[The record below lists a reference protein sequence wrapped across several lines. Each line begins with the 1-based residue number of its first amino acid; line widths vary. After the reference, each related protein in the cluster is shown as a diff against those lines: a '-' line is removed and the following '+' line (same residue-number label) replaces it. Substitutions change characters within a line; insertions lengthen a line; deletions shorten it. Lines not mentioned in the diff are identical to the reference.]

1 MTADLT
7 GKPAEQPWEH
17 RCPGCFLLP
26 PYCICPRIPTLE
38 TSTAVWIVR
47 HTREHR
53 KTTNTARLAHR
64 ALHNSHML
72 TYGDRDFALDPE
84 QLPLDGYLL
93 FPPALDQT
101 GLPAPDGPPVYD
113 LSQQAL
119 PRPCH
124 NLIIL
129 DGTWSQARR
138 MSHRLTRV
146 ANLPRLTFSEVP
158 ARARVRRPP
167 HPGTL
172 ATLEAIAHALW
183 YLEGPACGDALLQV
197 FDDFVEAYNR
207 QCKKPPKASRSTEF

>member
-1 MTADLT
+1 VSADLT
-7 GKPAEQPWEH
+7 GKPPEQPWEH

-26 PYCICPRIPTLE
+26 VNCICSRIPRLQTQ
-38 TSTAVWIVR
+38 TRVWIVR

-64 ALHNSHML
+64 ALANSHML
-72 TYGDRDFALDPE
+72 TYGDREYPLNVDRLPE
-84 QLPLDGYLL
+84 QGYLL
-93 FPPALDQT
+93 FPAALDQT
-101 GLPAPDGPPVYD
+101 GLPSPNGPPVYD
-113 LSQQAL
+113 LSRDAL
-119 PRPCH
+119 PAPCAD
-124 NLIIL
+124 LVIL

-146 ANLPRLTFSEVP
+146 ATLPRLTFSEVP

-183 YLEGPACGDALLQV
+183 YLENPACGEALLQV
-197 FDDFVEAYNR
+197 FDSFVEAYNQ
-207 QCKKPPKASRSTEF
+207 QCNKPPKNCRSKEF